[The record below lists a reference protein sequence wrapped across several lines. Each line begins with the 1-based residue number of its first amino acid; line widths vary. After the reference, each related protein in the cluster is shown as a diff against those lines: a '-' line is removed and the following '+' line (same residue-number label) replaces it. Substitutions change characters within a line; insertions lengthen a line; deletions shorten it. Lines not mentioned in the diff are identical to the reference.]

1 MASLYHRLKSLFGVP
16 YPIPVSWT
24 KEERQAFL
32 LFSRSRTGI
41 KLIEFLK
48 QYASGVTFDA
58 VRHDRAAQCAY
69 ARGVQDTVLLFINLA
84 RESDVASG
92 TPIDDELE
100 LLPSQ
105 RERGVPVGGH
115 SAI

>member
-92 TPIDDELE
+92 TPIDEELE

>member
-24 KEERQAFL
+24 REERQAFL

-58 VRHDRAAQCAY
+58 VRQDRVAQCAY

-92 TPIDDELE
+92 TPIDEELE